1 MAQRTW
7 FITGSNSGF
16 GRIITEQLLARGDRV
31 AATARNIAALDDVK
45 AQYGDRLWTA
55 KLDVT
60 DTPQLRAVVESAF
73 SDLGTV
79 DVIVSNAGYGLF
91 GAAEEL
97 TDEQIEQQIG
107 TNLTGPIQLL
117 RAVVPHLRAQGG
129 GRIIQVSTYGGQATN
144 PGASLYHAS
153 KWGVEGFMEGNARD
167 LAPFGIGVTI
177 VEPGS
182 AATGFRV
189 GSSQLPEP
197 LAAYDGTPAAMS
209 RGIQNPALPSVSDPA
224 KVAAAII
231 ASVDV
236 EPAPLR
242 LVTGSDSQRY
252 VRDALRERLAD
263 IESQEA
269 SAAMTDL
276 APRTE

>member
-153 KWGVEGFMEGNARD
+153 KWGVEGFMA
-167 LAPFGIGVTI
+167 LA
-177 VEPGS
+177 
-182 AATGFRV
+182 
-189 GSSQLPEP
+189 
-197 LAAYDGTPAAMS
+197 
-209 RGIQNPALPSVSDPA
+209 
-224 KVAAAII
+224 
-231 ASVDV
+231 
-236 EPAPLR
+236 
-242 LVTGSDSQRY
+242 
-252 VRDALRERLAD
+252 
-263 IESQEA
+263 
-269 SAAMTDL
+269 
-276 APRTE
+276 